1 MCQTIL
7 VFLAAVLTTIGCGG
21 DDDSLPSC
29 DSTLQNK
36 VYQPFERVYVSTS
49 TETSLEVNSESNMP
63 ILVFQD
69 QAGTFFFAPSET
81 SEIIMQVNG
90 EQSCSVDLEIADV
103 AESATIVMPLVDQLS
118 AIHQVL
124 TNNIGATENHQQ
136 SELDKNITQADYALA
151 VMQIRQQ
158 EFEVM
163 IAQLT
168 PTEKGRLGALI
179 ASSGL
184 GEIVSGMGT
193 ALPGANALWIPTE
206 YEPITSA
213 KMLSEQMNTGKHFC
227 TVIRSKG
234 PELANMVSAITSV
247 SIDIYT
253 AAART
258 AFSTASFL
266 AYSNAALMC
275 ATHPETLSNPQ
286 LDRPLEAEEDLET
299 WKTLE
304 LNIDAK
310 AGPPVNLAQLA
321 AGFAFVINSVFNGI
335 SVSPDGKTAFAAI
348 ERVIGALGE
357 NVALSAIK
365 ENTGETDFGGW
376 EWKNINIAGDEWVT
390 VIPTGDV
397 FVQQPCDK
405 LCLKPLK
412 VGSERVVFV
421 PKIDKFPYSTPEID
435 IIGTVHPISIEI
447 GPPAIPVEP
456 NQNLVFDYRIDWAL
470 DRNMEW
476 IESTLLTP
484 EAIIDSTDLETG
496 FMGYVTPADTAKYPV
511 VIKATSL
518 SIGGLRAPD
527 NSPEPRY
534 DRTILVLDELIAG
547 PDGTCISPG
556 EKKEL
561 FAIASSKA
569 GEKATIEW
577 APATMV
583 QNGVFTAPATPG
595 NYTLTA
601 TASYATQPSISEEV
615 VVNVGDCGC
624 WISVNGSILNARH
637 DFDMTN
643 AWTIGGDGTGIVS
656 VIIDGRPLVVS
667 LSTPISEM
675 PEGSFLSGVSIS
687 TDSGIWGS
695 DAINT
700 RINYESDGVHYQGL
714 IAGVFMDGDKTG
726 YASISFRG
734 VRPLSS
740 QACKSRTLYDGSLPS
755 LINDVAEIP

>member
-1 MCQTIL
+1 
-7 VFLAAVLTTIGCGG
+7 
-21 DDDSLPSC
+21 
-29 DSTLQNK
+29 
-36 VYQPFERVYVSTS
+36 
-49 TETSLEVNSESNMP
+49 
-63 ILVFQD
+63 
-69 QAGTFFFAPSET
+69 
-81 SEIIMQVNG
+81 
-90 EQSCSVDLEIADV
+90 
-103 AESATIVMPLVDQLS
+103 
-118 AIHQVL
+118 
-124 TNNIGATENHQQ
+124 
-136 SELDKNITQADYALA
+136 
-151 VMQIRQQ
+151 
-158 EFEVM
+158 
-163 IAQLT
+163 
-168 PTEKGRLGALI
+168 
-179 ASSGL
+179 
-184 GEIVSGMGT
+184 
-193 ALPGANALWIPTE
+193 
-206 YEPITSA
+206 
-213 KMLSEQMNTGKHFC
+213 
-227 TVIRSKG
+227 
-234 PELANMVSAITSV
+234 
-247 SIDIYT
+247 
-253 AAART
+253 
-258 AFSTASFL
+258 
-266 AYSNAALMC
+266 
-275 ATHPETLSNPQ
+275 
-286 LDRPLEAEEDLET
+286 
-299 WKTLE
+299 
-304 LNIDAK
+304 
-310 AGPPVNLAQLA
+310 
-321 AGFAFVINSVFNGI
+321 
-335 SVSPDGKTAFAAI
+335 
-348 ERVIGALGE
+348 
-357 NVALSAIK
+357 
-365 ENTGETDFGGW
+365 
-376 EWKNINIAGDEWVT
+376 
-390 VIPTGDV
+390 
-397 FVQQPCDK
+397 
-405 LCLKPLK
+405 
-412 VGSERVVFV
+412 
-421 PKIDKFPYSTPEID
+421 
-435 IIGTVHPISIEI
+435 
-447 GPPAIPVEP
+447 
-456 NQNLVFDYRIDWAL
+456 
-470 DRNMEW
+470 
-476 IESTLLTP
+476 
-484 EAIIDSTDLETG
+484 
-496 FMGYVTPADTAKYPV
+496 MGYVTPADTAKYPV
-511 VIKATSL
+511 AIKATSL